1 MNIYLFGRSS
11 LSGQAFYEYFNSQKN
26 INKIYSFSRYS
37 NKGYKLDL
45 KQPSTFKLVD
55 SNKFKI
61 ISFAPI
67 WDLSYFLDYL
77 FIYERSK
84 LKNLEGII
92 ACSST
97 SALTKRFES
106 NDFDKKLSSI
116 LIRSEEKII
125 GIAQELKI
133 DCQIIRPTLI
143 YGNFKGLKDKN
154 ISKILFI
161 MRNLKLLFLPSNTG
175 DRQPIH
181 AIQLAE
187 VVYFIMKKLLISK
200 RKPNINCIN
209 IGGDQILDFG
219 QMIKTLKDSLNVND
233 RAKRCVIIKIP
244 NRLFFILISPIII
257 ISPKYFAS
265 LARICSNLSGF
276 DKACDITKTEPKSF
290 PCRDI

>member
-45 KQPSTFKLVD
+45 KQPSNFKLVD